1 MQPSRTIIHTMLF
14 VVLAAS
20 PILFSADP
28 AAAAAEKKKKSN
40 APSAS
45 AQSAGRTLV
54 ASGAV
59 EDSQQ
64 ACLARIPKGAT
75 AGQLMLAEQSCKRDQ
90 QSRQAAQSVPGR

>member
-28 AAAAAEKKKKSN
+28 AAAAAEKKKSSP
-40 APSAS
+40 PSAS